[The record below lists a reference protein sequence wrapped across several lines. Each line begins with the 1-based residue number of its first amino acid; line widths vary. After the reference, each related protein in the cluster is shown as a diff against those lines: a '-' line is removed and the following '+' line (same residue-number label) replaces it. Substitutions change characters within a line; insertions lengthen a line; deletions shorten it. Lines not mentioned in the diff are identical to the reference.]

1 MEKVI
6 LEIRAGAGGDEA
18 AIFACDLAK
27 MYERYAQKRSWKFAL
42 IDYSRTTLDGY
53 KTFVAQIEGEGVF
66 GDLKQEGGVHRV
78 QRIPST
84 EKSGR
89 IHTSTASVAIVP
101 VVEPKE
107 FTLNPADLEITFFRS
122 SGPGGQNV
130 NKVETAVRIL
140 HKPSGVVVSSQTERS
155 QSANKDQAMAILRSK
170 LYEAEREAEER
181 KLGGLRREQI
191 GSADRSEKIRTYN
204 FPDDRITDHR
214 IGKKWHNIEKI
225 MAGDLD
231 PIVKAFRS

>member
-27 MYERYAQKRSWKFAL
+27 MYERYAQKRGWKFAL

-53 KTFVAQIEGEGVF
+53 KAFVAQIEGEGIF

-89 IHTSTASVAIVP
+89 IHTSTASVA
-101 VVEPKE
+101 
-107 FTLNPADLEITFFRS
+107 
-122 SGPGGQNV
+122 
-130 NKVETAVRIL
+130 
-140 HKPSGVVVSSQTERS
+140 
-155 QSANKDQAMAILRSK
+155 
-170 LYEAEREAEER
+170 
-181 KLGGLRREQI
+181 
-191 GSADRSEKIRTYN
+191 
-204 FPDDRITDHR
+204 
-214 IGKKWHNIEKI
+214 
-225 MAGDLD
+225 
-231 PIVKAFRS
+231 